1 MFVWVGSQSNDEE
14 RTRGLK
20 TAQDFISAAVDGRD
34 LDVPIVVIAAGNEP
48 DMFTSYFLP
57 WDPEYTSK
65 HTFKDPYQAKL
76 DAAKEANK
84 EVVER
89 RMVQLKARASVEPP
103 AAPVEEKKPEWAKS
117 KADDPPPAAAP
128 APAPTPTKAAP
139 AASGVKYSLEHLK
152 SGLPDGV
159 DPTQKEAYLDDAVF
173 KELFKMEPA
182 AFAALP
188 KWKRDEQKKKV
199 GLF

>member
-14 RTRGLK
+14 RARGLK
-20 TAQDFISAAVDGRD
+20 TAQDFIAAATDGRD
-34 LDVPIVVIAAGNEP
+34 QDGPIVVIAAGNEP

-57 WDPEYTSK
+57 WDPEYTTK
-65 HTFKDPYQAKL
+65 HTFKDPYQARL

-89 RMVQLKARASVEPP
+89 RLVQLKARSAAEPP
-103 AAPVEEKKPEWAKS
+103 AAPVEEKKPEWAKA
-117 KADDPPPAAAP
+117 KADEPPPAATPAP
-128 APAPTPTKAAP
+128 APAPVKAA
-139 AASGVKYSLEHLK
+139 ASSGLKFTPEHVK

-159 DPTQKEAYLDDAVF
+159 DPTQKETYLAEGVF
-173 KELFKMEPA
+173 RELFKMEPA